1 MFVAS
6 VEYCEDV
13 RFHKG
18 GKPWIPHG
26 GLWTGVFSVIS
37 LLKSLILR
45 EEAVAHSNFAFS
57 SNDLVLLS
65 ER

>member
-1 MFVAS
+1 M
-6 VEYCEDV
+6 EYREDV

-18 GKPWIPHG
+18 GNRGFPMVAF
-26 GLWTGVFSVIS
+26 GLVFSLS

-45 EEAVAHSNFAFS
+45 EEAVAHRNFAFS

>member
-1 MFVAS
+1 MVA
-6 VEYCEDV
+6 
-13 RFHKG
+13 F
-18 GKPWIPHG
+18 
-26 GLWTGVFSVIS
+26 GLVFSLS

-45 EEAVAHSNFAFS
+45 EEAVAHHNFAFS